1 MLVCEL
7 LSIRAMCAVLSLRDS
22 RVFVIV
28 MLALVVLSAAL
39 AAFDP
44 LIRRLPASPHWA
56 GMKL

>member
-1 MLVCEL
+1 M
-7 LSIRAMCAVLSLRDS
+7 DG
-22 RVFVIV
+22 FVIV